1 MNLRKRLQEI
11 EARKAEI
18 RGLLENDR
26 EVDLDALEKE
36 LKGLA
41 DEEKELRRRLDVAA
55 SIQAG
60 TAPEVRVIDS
70 TTVQKA
76 TVEPRAVDR
85 YDTMEYR
92 RAFMDYVTRGVKDDI
107 LEFRVDETTGTTGLG
122 DIGAVIPTTILN
134 RIVEKMEET
143 GRIWSRVTKTSI
155 QGGVEIPVS
164 SAKPVATWV
173 AAGTVADKQKKV
185 AHASARISFSY
196 HKLQVRVAV
205 ELVASVVALPIF
217 EATVADNIAEAMVK
231 ALDGAIISGSGSGE
245 PLGIVKHNVPPARVV
260 SLAPS
265 EFGQYTTWPA
275 VFAKVPRSYR
285 SGMVLILNDTDWHKY
300 IVGMVDS
307 TGQPVARVNYGL
319 DGSIEERFLGREVI
333 AVEDLLLSIDEA
345 NVGDVVGILVRLED
359 YMVNSNMAITYRR
372 YFDENT
378 DEWISKATMIADGR
392 LADPNGVVLIK
403 KAEPSENGAGGNGA
417 GGSGTE

>member
-18 RGLLENDR
+18 RGLLENDGNA
-26 EVDLDALEKE
+26 DLDALEKE

-55 SIQAG
+55 SIEAG

-85 YDTMEYR
+85 YDTVEYR
-92 RAFMDYVTRGVKDDI
+92 KAFMDYVLRGAKSDV
-107 LEFRVDETTGTTGLG
+107 LEFREDQTTGLGTTGLGTTGLG

-164 SAKPVATWV
+164 TAKPTAVWL
-173 AAGTVADKQKKV
+173 AAGQVADKQKKEV
-185 AHASARISFSY
+185 NTTISFNY

-217 EATVADNIAEAMVK
+217 EQTIADNIAEAMVK
-231 ALDGAIISGSGSGE
+231 ALDKAIISGTGTSQ
-245 PLGIVKHNVPPARVV
+245 PLGIIKHTNIPSKQVVPVTLDNFKWYA
-260 SLAPS
+260 
-265 EFGQYTTWPA
+265 TWPEI
-275 VFAKVPRSYR
+275 FAKMPRPYR
-285 SGMVLILNDTDWHKY
+285 SGMVLILNDADWHKY
-300 IVGMVDS
+300 IVGMVDTNS
-307 TGQPVARVNYGL
+307 QPVARVNYGL

-333 AVEDLLLSIDEA
+333 AVEEDLLPSIDEA
-345 NVGDVVGILVRLED
+345 SAGNVVAILCRLED
-359 YMVNSNMAITYRR
+359 YMVNSNMAITFRR
-372 YFDENT
+372 YFNEDT
-378 DEWISKATMIADGR
+378 DEWISKATMIADGK

-403 KAEPSENGAGGNGA
+403 KKEAV
-417 GGSGTE
+417 

>member
-18 RGLLENDR
+18 RGLLENDGN
-26 EVDLDALEKE
+26 VDLDALEKE

-55 SIQAG
+55 SIEAG

-70 TTVQKA
+70 TSVQQA

-92 RAFMDYVTRGVKDDI
+92 RAFMDYVTRGVKNDI
-107 LEFRVDETTGTTGLG
+107 LEFRTNETTLPS

-173 AAGTVADKQKKV
+173 AAGTVADKQKKTV
-185 AHASARISFSY
+185 NTTISFSY

-217 EATVADNIAEAMVK
+217 EQTIADNIAEAMVK
-231 ALDGAIISGSGSGE
+231 ALDEAIISGTGTGTGTVPGQ
-245 PLGIVKHNVPPARVV
+245 PLGIINHTNIIPSTQVV
-260 SLAPS
+260 SVAP
-265 EFGQYTTWPA
+265 EDFGKYATWPEL
-275 VFAKVPRSYR
+275 FAKMPRSYR
-285 SGMVLILNDTDWHKY
+285 SGMVLILNDADWHKY
-300 IVGMVDS
+300 IVGMVDN

-333 AVEDLLLSIDEA
+333 AVEDLLPSIDEA
-345 NVGDVVGILVRLED
+345 SDNDVVAILCRLED
-359 YMVNSNMAITYRR
+359 YMVNSNMAITFRR
-372 YFDENT
+372 YFDEDT
-378 DEWISKATMIADGR
+378 DEWISKATMIADGK

-403 KAEPSENGAGGNGA
+403 KEEAVEEAV
-417 GGSGTE
+417 

>member
-18 RGLLENDR
+18 RGLLENDGNT
-26 EVDLDALEKE
+26 DLDALEKE
-36 LKGLA
+36 LRGLA

-55 SIQAG
+55 SIEAG
-60 TAPEVRVIDS
+60 TVPEVRVIDS
-70 TTVQKA
+70 TSVQKA

-85 YDTMEYR
+85 HDTVEYR
-92 RAFMDYVTRGVKDDI
+92 RAFMDYVTRGAKSDI
-107 LEFRVDETTGTTGLG
+107 LEFRDDAVTGLG

-173 AAGTVADKQKKV
+173 AAGTVADKQKKTV
-185 AHASARISFSY
+185 NANATISFSY

-217 EATVADNIAEAMVK
+217 EQTIADNIAEAMVK
-231 ALDGAIISGSGSGE
+231 AKALDKAIISGTGTGQ
-245 PLGIVKHNVPPARVV
+245 PLGIVKHDVPSARTA

-265 EFGQYTTWPA
+265 EFGKYTTWPA

-285 SGMVLILNDTDWHKY
+285 SGVVLILNDADWHKY

-307 TGQPVARVNYGL
+307 TGQPIARVNYGL

-333 AVEDLLLSIDEA
+333 AVEDLLPSIDEA
-345 NVGDVVGILVRLED
+345 YVGNVVAILCRLED

-378 DEWISKATMIADGR
+378 DEWISKATMIADGK

-403 KAEPSENGAGGNGA
+403 RKAEPGGNGA
-417 GGSGTE
+417 G

>member
-1 MNLRKRLQEI
+1 MVERRLQEI
-11 EARKAEI
+11 ASRKAEI
-18 RGLLENDR
+18 RGLLESD
-26 EVDLDALEKE
+26 EKVDLEALEAE
-36 LKGLA
+36 LKALN
-41 DEEKELRRRLDVAA
+41 DEEQELRRRLDVAA

-60 TAPEVRVIDS
+60 AAPEARVVDS

-76 TVEPRAVDR
+76 TVEPRSMDR
-85 YDTMEYR
+85 YDTIEYR
-92 RAFMDYVTRGVKDDI
+92 RAFMDYVTRGLKSDI
-107 LEFRVDETTGTTGLG
+107 LEFRADETTLPS

-164 SAKPVATWV
+164 TVKPTAVWL
-173 AAGTVADKQKKV
+173 AAGEVADKQKKTV
-185 AHASARISFSY
+185 NATISFSY

-217 EATVADNIAEAMVK
+217 EQTIADNIAEAMAK
-231 ALDGAIISGSGSGE
+231 ALDRAIILGSGTGQ
-245 PLGIVKHNVPPARVV
+245 PLGIANHNVPPARIV

-265 EFGQYTTWPA
+265 EFGQYATWPA
-275 VFAKVPRSYR
+275 VFAKVPRPYR
-285 SGMVLILNDTDWHKY
+285 SGVVLILNDSDWHKH

-333 AVEDLLLSIDEA
+333 AVEDLLPSIDEA
-345 NVGDVVGILVRLED
+345 SVGDIVGILVRLED
-359 YMVNSNMAITYRR
+359 YMVNTNMAITYRR

-378 DEWISKATMIADGR
+378 DEWISKATMIADGK

-403 KAEPSENGAGGNGA
+403 KKAEPNGNGD
-417 GGSGTE
+417 

>member
-1 MNLRKRLQEI
+1 MGPIQKRLQEI
-11 EARKAEI
+11 AARKAEI
-18 RGLLENDR
+18 RRLLETD
-26 EVDLDALEKE
+26 EKADLDALETE
-36 LKGLA
+36 LKSLN
-41 DEEKELRRRLDVAA
+41 DEEQELRRRLDVAA
-55 SIQAG
+55 SIEAG
-60 TAPEVRVIDS
+60 TAPEARVIDS
-70 TTVQKA
+70 TTAQKA
-76 TVEPRAVDR
+76 TVEPRSVDR

-92 RAFMDYVTRGVKDDI
+92 RAFMDYVTRGVKNDI
-107 LEFRVDETTGTTGLG
+107 LEFRADETTLPS
-122 DIGAVIPTTILN
+122 DIGAVIPTTILS

-164 SAKPVATWV
+164 TAKPTAVWL
-173 AAGTVADKQKKV
+173 AAGQVADKQKKV
-185 AHASARISFSY
+185 VNAKISFSY

-217 EATVADNIAEAMVK
+217 EQTVADNIAEAMVK
-231 ALDGAIISGSGSGE
+231 ALDQAIINGTGTGQ
-245 PLGIVKHNVPPARVV
+245 PLGIVNHNVPSARVV

-265 EFGQYTTWPA
+265 EFGEYTTWPA

-285 SGMVLILNDTDWHKY
+285 SGVVLIMNDADWHKH

-333 AVEDLLLSIDEA
+333 AVEDLLPSIDEA
-345 NVGDVVGILVRLED
+345 DVGDVVGILVRLED

-378 DEWISKATMIADGR
+378 DEWISKATMIADGK

-403 KAEPSENGAGGNGA
+403 KKAEPDGNGD
-417 GGSGTE
+417 E

>member
-18 RGLLENDR
+18 RGLLEND
-26 EVDLDALEKE
+26 EKADLDALEKE

-55 SIQAG
+55 SIEAG
-60 TAPEVRVIDS
+60 TTPEVRVIDS

-76 TVEPRAVDR
+76 TVESRVVDR
-85 YDTMEYR
+85 HDTMEYR
-92 RAFMDYVTRGVKDDI
+92 RAFMDYVTRGAKSDI
-107 LEFRVDETTGTTGLG
+107 LEFRDDAVTGLS

-185 AHASARISFSY
+185 VNAKISFSY

-205 ELVASVVALPIF
+205 ELVASVVALPVF
-217 EATVADNIAEAMVK
+217 EQTISDNIAEAMIK
-231 ALDGAIISGSGSGE
+231 ALDKAIILGTGDGE
-245 PLGIVKHNVPPARVV
+245 PLGITN
-260 SLAPS
+260 
-265 EFGQYTTWPA
+265 
-275 VFAKVPRSYR
+275 
-285 SGMVLILNDTDWHKY
+285 
-300 IVGMVDS
+300 
-307 TGQPVARVNYGL
+307 
-319 DGSIEERFLGREVI
+319 
-333 AVEDLLLSIDEA
+333 
-345 NVGDVVGILVRLED
+345 
-359 YMVNSNMAITYRR
+359 
-372 YFDENT
+372 
-378 DEWISKATMIADGR
+378 
-392 LADPNGVVLIK
+392 
-403 KAEPSENGAGGNGA
+403 
-417 GGSGTE
+417 